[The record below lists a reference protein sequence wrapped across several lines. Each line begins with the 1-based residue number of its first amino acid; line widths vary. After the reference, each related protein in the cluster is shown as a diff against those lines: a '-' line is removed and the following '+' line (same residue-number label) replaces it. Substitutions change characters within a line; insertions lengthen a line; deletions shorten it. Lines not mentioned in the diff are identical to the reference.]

1 MAQRHTTTIAACAT
15 PAAPGGVAVVRISGP
30 DSRSAL
36 ATIFRSTKDPVSHPR
51 SVVFGDVIDF
61 ATKEILDRAL
71 VFFMPGPASFT
82 GEDVAEIQCH
92 GSPLL
97 VRKILRSLYAFGIL
111 PANPGEFTKRAFL
124 NGKLDLVQ
132 AEAIADLIA
141 ASTEQALK
149 LAAEQLNGR
158 LSSAIYEVGSPLRD
172 SLAEL
177 EASIDF
183 PEEDINPASQSRIIA
198 AVEQTTKKVETLI
211 NSYAYGQVVREGF
224 RVLLAGP
231 PNAGKSSLLNLFVGH
246 QRAIV
251 THISG
256 TTRDLLEEEV
266 TLDGLRFIF
275 CDSAGLRETTDT
287 VEQVGIE
294 LAKNRVPWADL
305 VLFVIDG
312 GDTGA
317 EWQLAVNH
325 LRGLA
330 RRVWLVVNKVDIAP
344 NAFSTIAIE
353 PTLFSQRFFLSAKTE
368 SGFSALQEALVEE
381 VKTTSL
387 EASAGN
393 TTITNERHRLA
404 LISAR
409 DALGRAVAGHLGGQ
423 PTEILA
429 LELRHALA
437 NLDEIVG
444 KTSTEDILGRIFS
457 KFCIGK

>member
-1 MAQRHTTTIAACAT
+1 MAACAT
-15 PAAPGGVAVVRISGP
+15 AAAPSGVAVIRISGP
-30 DSRSAL
+30 ASKTAL
-36 ATIFRSTKDPVSHPR
+36 GSVFRARRDPVAYPR
-51 SVVFGDVIDF
+51 TMVLGEVVDF
-61 ATKEILDRAL
+61 SSKEVLDRSLAI
-71 VFFMPGPASFT
+71 FMPGPGSFT

-97 VRKILRSLYAFGIL
+97 VRKILRSLYACGVL
-111 PANPGEFTKRAFL
+111 PAHPGEFTKRAFL

-132 AEAIADLIA
+132 AEAIADIIA

-158 LSSAIYEVGSPLRD
+158 LSHAIAEVGSPLRD
-172 SLAEL
+172 ALAEL

-183 PEEDINPASQSRIIA
+183 PEEDINPASQARIVKA
-198 AVEQTTKKVETLI
+198 LEGTEKRVEKLI

-231 PNAGKSSLLNLFVGH
+231 PNAGKSSLLNLFLGH

-251 THISG
+251 TPISG

-266 TLDGLRFIF
+266 SLEGLRFVF

-294 LAKNRVPWADL
+294 LAKNRIPWADL
-305 VLFVIDG
+305 VLFIIDG
-312 GDTGA
+312 SDTGT
-317 EWQLAVNH
+317 EWQVAANH
-325 LRGLA
+325 IRGMA

-344 NAFSTIAIE
+344 EAFSKVSIE
-353 PTLFSQRFFLSAKTE
+353 PSLFSQRFFLSAKTQ

-381 VKTTSL
+381 VKSTSIAA
-387 EASAGN
+387 EVGG

-404 LISAR
+404 LIGASE
-409 DALGRAVAGHLGGQ
+409 ALHRAIEAHQSGY
-423 PTEILA
+423 PTEIVS
-429 LELRHALA
+429 LEVRHALGC
-437 NLDEIVG
+437 LDDIVG